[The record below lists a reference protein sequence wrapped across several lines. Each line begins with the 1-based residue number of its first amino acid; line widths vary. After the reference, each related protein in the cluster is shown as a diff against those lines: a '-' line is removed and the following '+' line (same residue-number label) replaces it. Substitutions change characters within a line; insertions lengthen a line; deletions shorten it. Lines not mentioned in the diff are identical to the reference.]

1 MHSIQTKD
9 TPLIMAIDL
18 GTNSFHAIIGSV
30 NSKGILKI
38 HSKDKDQVRLG
49 SGATDM
55 KQLHTDSIKRGI
67 QAMKNLVLCLKKLVL
82 RLKLLEQVL

>member
-67 QAMKNLVLCLKKLVL
+67 QAMKKI
-82 RLKLLEQVL
+82 